1 MAHTAKSFDRMLAK
15 ARKKRERDERKKSA
29 TSKPALP
36 QAQKHRRQS
45 DPDRFYLCQ
54 LWREL
59 RYLAL
64 RNCGGKCQCCGASAS
79 DGVQL
84 HVDHIKPRS
93 MFPELALKL
102 ENLQVLCAD
111 CNIGKGA
118 WDITDWREQ
127 WDGMTPAE
135 RVRAVCG

>member
-1 MAHTAKSFDRMLAK
+1 MAHTAKTFDRMLAK
-15 ARKKRERDERKKSA
+15 ARKNRERAERKKQAKPRA
-29 TSKPALP
+29 TLLAPKAKRPA
-36 QAQKHRRQS
+36 

-54 LWREL
+54 PWREL

-127 WDGMTPAE
+127 WDGMTPRE
-135 RVRAVCG
+135 RVRSICS

>member
-1 MAHTAKSFDRMLAK
+1 MAHTAKTFDRWLKKAAK
-15 ARKKRERDERKKSA
+15 RNRKAEAKR
-29 TSKPALP
+29 KPAQDHP
-36 QAQKHRRQS
+36 TKINRKP
-45 DPDRFYLCQ
+45 DPDAFYLCIP
-54 LWREL
+54 WREL

-93 MFPELALKL
+93 LFPELALSL

-118 WDITDWREQ
+118 WDKTDWREQ
-127 WDGMTPAE
+127 WDGMTPRE
-135 RVRAVCG
+135 RVRSICS

>member
-1 MAHTAKSFDRMLAK
+1 MAHTASSFDRWLKKAAK
-15 ARKKRERDERKKSA
+15 RNRKSEAKKASKA
-29 TSKPALP
+29 APIKPVASKP
-36 QAQKHRRQS
+36 KGS
-45 DPDRFYLCQ
+45 FYECIP
-54 LWREL
+54 WREL

-64 RNCGGKCQCCGASAS
+64 RNCGGKCQCCGAMAS

-93 MFPELALKL
+93 LFPELALCL

-118 WDITDWREQ
+118 WDKTDWREQ